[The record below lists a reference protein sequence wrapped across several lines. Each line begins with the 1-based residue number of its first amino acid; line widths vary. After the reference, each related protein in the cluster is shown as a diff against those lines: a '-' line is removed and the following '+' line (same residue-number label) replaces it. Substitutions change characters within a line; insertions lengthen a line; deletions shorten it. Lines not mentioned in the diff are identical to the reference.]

1 MSSAIGWGALAVV
14 SATTVGGAVIAAKGQ
29 KDAARTSAQGAT
41 DAANISREGGR
52 EAREVLD
59 PYTQSGIP
67 ALNRR
72 NILMGLE
79 GTPEE
84 RADAWGNVY
93 NDPVLTEQSQRV
105 TDAVDRGASAGG
117 MKRSGN
123 RLAALSDRLQN
134 LKFDFGQRYLDRL
147 DTSVNTGYGAAGATA
162 GVAVNTANTAG
173 SYTSDAARSTAGG
186 QLGAAQSY
194 GSGLADIGGLAFS
207 RGGGS
212 GGTPDYNPRGTYGD

>member
-1 MSSAIGWGALAVV
+1 MSIWFAGAAL
-14 SATTVGGAVIAAKGQ
+14 VGGVLASKGA
-29 KDAARTSAQGAT
+29 KDAAATSAQGSR
-41 DAANISREGGR
+41 DAGEIALQGGR

-84 RADAWGNVY
+84 RTSAWDQVY
-93 NDPVLTEQSQRV
+93 SDPVLTQQSQRV
-105 TDAVDRGASAGG
+105 EDSVNRSASAGG

-134 LKFDFGQRYLDRL
+134 LKFDFGQNYLDRL
-147 DTSVNTGYGAAGATA
+147 DTSVNTGFGAAGAGA
-162 GVAVNTANTAG
+162 GVAVNTANTAAG
-173 SYTSDAARSTAGG
+173 FRQRAADATAGG
-186 QLGAAQSY
+186 IAGSAQSY
-194 GSGLADIGGLAFS
+194 GSGLADIAGVYGTRNRS
-207 RGGGS
+207 
-212 GGTPDYNPRGTYGD
+212 TPDYNPRGTYGD